1 MKLLLQIFT
10 NKFVFSI
17 LFFSIWMLYFD
28 QNDYFIVQQH
38 RKELQAIKDN
48 VNYLT
53 AENTRMEK
61 EYAALVTN
69 AQQLEKVARE
79 TYHMKRDNED
89 VYIIDKK

>member
-1 MKLLLQIFT
+1 
-10 NKFVFSI
+10 
-17 LFFSIWMLYFD
+17 MLYFD

-38 RKELQAIKDN
+38 RKELQLIKDN

-53 AENTRMEK
+53 AENARMEK
-61 EYAALVTN
+61 EYAALVSN

-89 VYIIDKK
+89 VYVIEHNK